1 MTPPPEAQEERPRSR
16 VRDFWTLDVPL
27 VIALIICTTATVVE
41 LRRATEGNWR
51 AWVYSVEWPMIGAF
65 CVWMWIR
72 FRRQGASVSG
82 SVSGM
87 AQRWRDRAESYADED
102 RQGSAPE
109 PVDPDLAAW
118 QEYQRGVRNADGPG
132 GAG

>member
-1 MTPPPEAQEERPRSR
+1 MTPSPETEEERPRSR
-16 VRDFWTLDVPL
+16 ARDFWQLDVPL
-27 VIALIICTTATVVE
+27 VIALVICSTATVIE
-41 LRRATEGNWR
+41 LSRAIDGNWR
-51 AWVYSVEWPMIGAF
+51 AWVYSFEWPMIGAF

-82 SVSGM
+82 M
-87 AQRWRDRAESYADED
+87 TQKWRDRAASFEEEARRDEES
-102 RQGSAPE
+102 RE

-118 QEYQRGVRNADGPG
+118 QEYQRGVRNGDRAG

>member
-1 MTPPPEAQEERPRSR
+1 MNPPPEAKERPRSR

-27 VIALIICTTATVVE
+27 AIALIVCVTATVIE
-41 LRRATEGNWR
+41 LRRATDGNWR

-87 AQRWRDRAESYADED
+87 AQRWRERAESYANED
-102 RQGSAPE
+102 RQESESAPT
-109 PVDPDLAAW
+109 DPDLAAW
-118 QEYQRGVRNADGPG
+118 QEYQRGVRNGERSG

>member
-1 MTPPPEAQEERPRSR
+1 VTSAPETEEERPRSR
-16 VRDFWTLDVPL
+16 ARDFWTLDVPL
-27 VIALIICTTATVVE
+27 VIALIICTTATVIE

-82 SVSGM
+82 VT
-87 AQRWRDRAESYADED
+87 QRWRDRAASYADE
-102 RQGSAPE
+102 APE
-109 PVDPDLAAW
+109 EQSGDPVDPDLAAW
-118 QEYQRGVRNADGPG
+118 QEYQRGVRKGDRTG

>member
-1 MTPPPEAQEERPRSR
+1 MTPQHESQEERPRSR

-27 VIALIICTTATVVE
+27 AIALIICTTATVIE
-41 LRRATEGNWR
+41 LSRAIEGNWR
-51 AWVYSVEWPMIGAF
+51 AWVYSFEWPMIGAF

-82 SVSGM
+82 M
-87 AQRWRDRAESYADED
+87 AQSWRDRAASYADVD
-102 RQGSAPE
+102 RQEEKPV

-118 QEYQRGVRNADGPG
+118 QEYQRGVRNGDRSS

>member
-1 MTPPPEAQEERPRSR
+1 MTLPPEAQEERPRSR

-27 VIALIICTTATVVE
+27 VVALIICTTATVIE
-41 LRRATEGNWR
+41 LGRATDGNWR

-82 SVSGM
+82 M
-87 AQRWRDRAESYADED
+87 TQRWRDRAASYADED
-102 RQGSAPE
+102 RPASAPE

-118 QEYQRGVRNADGPG
+118 QEYQRGVRNGERSN

>member
-1 MTPPPEAQEERPRSR
+1 MTSPPETEEERPRSR
-16 VRDFWTLDVPL
+16 ARDFWTLDVPL
-27 VIALIICTTATVVE
+27 VIALIICTTATVIE

-82 SVSGM
+82 VT
-87 AQRWRDRAESYADED
+87 QRWKDRAASYADE
-102 RQGSAPE
+102 APE
-109 PVDPDLAAW
+109 EQSGDPVDPDLAAW
-118 QEYQRGVRNADGPG
+118 QEYQRGVRKGDRTG

>member
-1 MTPPPEAQEERPRSR
+1 MTTPSEVGEERPRSR

-27 VIALIICTTATVVE
+27 VIALIVCTSATVIE
-41 LRRATEGNWR
+41 LSRAVDGNWR

-82 SVSGM
+82 M
-87 AQRWRDRAESYADED
+87 TQRWKDRAASYAQEADEEPA
-102 RQGSAPE
+102 GS
-109 PVDPDLAAW
+109 VDPDLAAW
-118 QEYQRGVRNADGPG
+118 QEYQRGVRNGERAG